1 MFHRSVCGWVAKFK
15 PGFEHLK
22 YVARQVGPA
31 AVTTNNYIVK
41 IQQILQIDASYTA
54 KQLAWMTNLSLGRV
68 YGILKKK
75 KINGWWIPQLLNN
88 KRTRVRVEN
97 ANDLLK
103 LY

>member
-54 KQLAWMTNLSLGRV
+54 RQLAWMTNLSLGRV

-75 KINGWWIPQLLNN
+75 ED
-88 KRTRVRVEN
+88 KRLVDTSV
-97 ANDLLK
+97 A
-103 LY
+103 

>member
-1 MFHRSVCGWVAKFK
+1 MFHRSVCGLVPKFK

-54 KQLAWMTNLSLGRV
+54 RQLAWMTNLSLGRD

-75 KINGWWIPQLLNN
+75 KINGWWIPQLLND
-88 KRTRVRVEN
+88 KQTRVRVEN
-97 ANDLLK
+97 ANNLLK

>member
-41 IQQILQIDASYTA
+41 IQQILQKDAKYTVS
-54 KQLAWMTNLSLGRV
+54 QLAQMTNLSLAC
-68 YGILKKK
+68 
-75 KINGWWIPQLLNN
+75 
-88 KRTRVRVEN
+88 VEFWEIFK
-97 ANDLLK
+97 A
-103 LY
+103 